1 VFVSI
6 DFCGSFWGEISFQSP
21 ETNNI
26 FFCVFFE
33 GKSKNGSWIRYSHSQ
48 PLGPESRNAPRPHAP
63 SSCEG
68 LRLWITLFTVPYFSQ
83 IPSTASRS
91 SALRYGGHLGFICTE
106 SSWVWVPN
114 VPLAPWCR
122 PIWCHLYIH
131 PRRPRGSQSGRDTRR
146 GECFSRRSGA
156 HNIMDSCESFSWP
169 NWLPLSLWGCYTF

>member
-1 VFVSI
+1 MFVSI

-68 LRLWITLFTVPYFSQ
+68 LRLWITLFTVPCFSQ

-106 SSWVWVPN
+106 SSLGMSAKCTFGTMVSTYLVS
-114 VPLAPWCR
+114 PLYPSTETQGQSVGSGHPPWR
-122 PIWCHLYIH
+122 MFLPKV
-131 PRRPRGSQSGRDTRR
+131 
-146 GECFSRRSGA
+146 RS
-156 HNIMDSCESFSWP
+156 P
-169 NWLPLSLWGCYTF
+169 